1 MTSRSEKLATG
12 VSAALACALVV
23 ACAVLMGVC
32 ALAQEARPPGEI
44 PAAANPPATSDPT
57 STARPGLVD
66 SVGRWF
72 ADGTTKLKSDLQG
85 PQQTLD
91 QLVGQPRDPARDVAG
106 VVMGLPNARMLPV
119 GERCAVAAN
128 GGPDCQAA
136 AMTACRGKGFGT
148 GKSLDTQ
155 SEQKCPAQ
163 VLLRGRAANEAECK
177 TETFVTRALC
187 QKATTPSS

>member
-44 PAAANPPATSDPT
+44 PAAANPPATSDPN

-72 ADGTTKLKSDLQG
+72 EDGTTKLKSDLQG
-85 PQQTLD
+85 VQQTFD
-91 QLVGQPRDPARDVAG
+91 QLADQTRDAAKDASG
-106 VVMGLPNARMLPV
+106 AVMGLPNTRIVPV
-119 GERCAVAAN
+119 RERCVVAAT

-187 QKATTPSS
+187 Q

>member
-72 ADGTTKLKSDLQG
+72 EDGTTKLKSDLQG
-85 PQQTLD
+85 AQQTLD
-91 QLVGQPRDPARDVAG
+91 QLADQTRDAAKDATG
-106 VVMGLPNARMLPV
+106 AVMGLPNARILPV
-119 GERCAVAAN
+119 RERCAVAAN

-136 AMTACRGKGFGT
+136 AMTACRGKGFST

-163 VLLRGRAANEAECK
+163 VLLRGRAPNDAECK

-187 QKATTPSS
+187 Q

>member
-1 MTSRSEKLATG
+1 MTSRSEKLETG
-12 VSAALACALVV
+12 VGAALACALVV

-32 ALAQEARPPGEI
+32 ALAQEARPPADI
-44 PAAANPPATSDPT
+44 PAAANPPAASDPN
-57 STARPGLVD
+57 STARPGFVD

-72 ADGTTKLKSDLQG
+72 EDGTTKLKSDLQG
-85 PQQTLD
+85 AQQSLD
-91 QLVGQPRDPARDVAG
+91 QLADQTRDAAKEATG
-106 VVMGLPNARMLPV
+106 AVMELPNARVVPV
-119 GERCAVAAN
+119 RERCVVAAN

-155 SEQKCPAQ
+155 SEQKCSAR
-163 VLLRGRAANEAECK
+163 VLLKVRPPSDADCS

-187 QKATTPSS
+187 Q